1 MYEDSELIP
10 NFTKFSK
17 NHKQKK
23 MFFVFFFLSFGES
36 VIGKAAPEDIV
47 PSLNFTEDSLF
58 MKVKDIWF
66 MTFIFPFL
74 MMFIKKYE
82 WGVVLASLLI
92 SAPAFIVFVFIDNV
106 CLGKPFDLYLQ
117 AKGIIC
123 AITAIISLGVF
134 AGTLKYYL
142 YIVVGLLFGFC
153 YYLMDYL
160 CVSGNVILGVV
171 DPGGAI
177 GVHMFGCYWGIGFA
191 LILREKRIV
200 GFKPIYTTHSVGWAW
215 LSSLVLYVLWPSFTS
230 VFYAKEAGR
239 EVSNI
244 TMMGGLGSIFS
255 AYFTELICSKGKIDP
270 LIYAYCLLAGL
281 VGISSPMF
289 MIGPWGAFLIGI
301 ICGVL
306 STISFHYLHPF
317 LGKIMGINDI
327 TGVHNLHGVCS
338 WISILCGMIAAYI
351 KKFEGVWTL
360 VASLIC
366 TAIALATGVICAL
379 LVKPILCNSSCNI
392 PDDELLNDRADFVFP
407 DDNDEESAEKGGEL

>member
-1 MYEDSELIP
+1 M
-10 NFTKFSK
+10 KK
-17 NHKQKK
+17 NGKNLKTLQNPKKK
-23 MFFVFFFLSFGES
+23 MFFLFLLFSFSKSANGS
-36 VIGKAAPEDIV
+36 TPPPDIV
-47 PSLNFTEDSLF
+47 PPLNYTEDTLF

-92 SAPAFIVFVFIDNV
+92 SAPAFIVFVFIENV
-106 CLGKPFDLYLQ
+106 CLDKPFDLYLQ

-134 AGTLKYYL
+134 AGALKYYI
-142 YIVVGLLFGFC
+142 YIIVGVLFGLC
-153 YYLMDYL
+153 YYLMDYICL
-160 CVSGNVILGVV
+160 SGNVIVGTV

-191 LILREKRIV
+191 LILREKRII

-215 LSSLVLYVLWPSFTS
+215 LSSLILYVLWPSFTS
-230 VFYAKEAGR
+230 VFYAAEYGR

-301 ICGVL
+301 ICGIL
-306 STISFHYLHPF
+306 STLSFHYLHPF

-338 WISILCGMIAAYI
+338 WISILCGMIASYCN
-351 KKFEGVWTL
+351 KFEGVWTL
-360 VASLIC
+360 VSSLIC
-366 TAIALATGVICAL
+366 TAVALATGAISAL
-379 LVKPILCNSSCNI
+379 IIKPILCINSCNI
-392 PDDELLNDRADFVFP
+392 PDNELLNDRADFIFP
-407 DDNDEESAEKGGEL
+407 DLGNENSDENSTEL